1 MWGLANISSG
11 FMYIRLYMY
20 IYLFLYLYMYMI
32 QCTETDRRLGH
43 DSFVQNLNKFKKYK
57 NIQICFFFKLY
68 LRK

>member
-11 FMYIRLYMY
+11 FIYIRLYMY

-43 DSFVQNLNKFKKYK
+43 DSFVQNLNKFKK
-57 NIQICFFFKLY
+57 
-68 LRK
+68 